1 MRLTLINQF
10 YVPDLSPTAHLCAS
24 LAEHRAALGD
34 RVTVVTGRAGYLGAM
49 GQATDD
55 GLVDVR
61 RIWTTQLG
69 SRTKARRFID
79 WITFYISA
87 LKEAASLPPQEVV
100 IAMTTPPF
108 IAWAGAL
115 HKMLNPRT
123 RLILWN
129 MDCWP
134 DTAER
139 LNMIRTGGLASRA
152 LRGVNRA
159 LLQMVDHVVCL
170 DQAMANLLLSQ
181 YAPRGRALP
190 WSIIPNWERASLFPR
205 QNLGDRWSSP
215 VTDRLNGRFVVL
227 YLGNAGYGHEFQTM
241 IDAAQELHD
250 EPITFLFVGGG
261 SQFDWIR
268 EQIRSHGLTNIVLH
282 DYVPK
287 PQTPGVMR
295 SANCAL
301 ITLEDYAMGVMS
313 PSKLHANLAMG
324 LPVIYVGPA
333 GGNVHEAL
341 DRFGC
346 GVSIRSGQTD
356 TLVSAL
362 RGLSNNEVMQNEL
375 RSRAR
380 RAFEQAYCDTQTLPQ
395 FDAVLDFATRREGQ
409 ATAEPHVPP
418 PQISV
423 RGERRTPRPPV

>member
-10 YVPDLSPTAHLCAS
+10 YTPDLSPTAHLCAS
-24 LAEHRAALGD
+24 LAEHRAARGD
-34 RVTVVTGRAGYLGAM
+34 EVTVVTGRAGYLGAL
-49 GQATDD
+49 GETSCD
-55 GLVDVR
+55 GPVDVR

-69 SRTKARRFID
+69 SRTKGRRFVD
-79 WITFYISA
+79 WMTFYFSA
-87 LKEAASLPPQEVV
+87 LKEAASLPPQDVV

-115 HKMLNPRT
+115 RKMLSPRT
-123 RLILWN
+123 RLVLWN

-139 LNMIRTGGLASRA
+139 LNMIRPGGAISRV
-152 LRGVNRA
+152 LRAVNRE
-159 LLQMVDHVVCL
+159 LMRRVDHVVCL
-170 DQAMANLLLSQ
+170 DRAMAELLSQ
-181 YAPRGRALP
+181 YAPRDRAVP
-190 WSIIPNWERASLFPR
+190 CTIIPNWERASLFPR
-205 QNLGDRWSSP
+205 DDSGESWASPLARELG
-215 VTDRLNGRFVVL
+215 GRFVVV
-227 YLGNAGYGHEFQTM
+227 YLGNAGYGHEFQTV
-241 IDAAQELHD
+241 IDAAGKLRD

-261 SQFDWIR
+261 SQFPWLAG
-268 EQIRSHGLTNIVLH
+268 QIQAHGLTNIILH

-287 PQTPGVMR
+287 SQTPAVMR

-313 PSKLHANLAMG
+313 PSKLHSNLAMG

-333 GGNVHEAL
+333 GGNVHEAI

-346 GVSIRSGQTD
+346 GISIPCGQPD
-356 TLVSAL
+356 ALVSAL
-362 RGLSNNEVMQNEL
+362 RSLSKDQAMQNEL

-395 FDAVLDFATRREGQ
+395 FDALIE
-409 ATAEPHVPP
+409 
-418 PQISV
+418 SL
-423 RGERRTPRPPV
+423 PR

>member
-10 YVPDLSPTAHLCAS
+10 YTPDLSPTAHLCAS
-24 LAEHRAALGD
+24 LAEHRAEQGD
-34 RVTVVTGRAGYLGAM
+34 QVTVITGRAGYLGAL
-49 GQATDD
+49 GDAACD
-55 GLVDVR
+55 GAVDVH
-61 RIWTTQLG
+61 RIRTTQLG
-69 SRTKARRFID
+69 SRTKSRRFID
-79 WITFYISA
+79 WMTFYISA
-87 LKEAASLPPQEVV
+87 LKDAASLPPQDVV

-115 HKMLNPRT
+115 HKMLNPQT

-139 LNMIRTGGLASRA
+139 LNMIRPGGLASRA
-152 LRGVNRA
+152 LRKVNRA
-159 LLQMVDHVVCL
+159 LLRMVDHVVCL

-190 WSIIPNWERASLFPR
+190 WSIIPNWERAALFPR

-215 VTDRLNGRFVVL
+215 VTDQLNGRFVVL

-250 EPITFLFVGGG
+250 EPITFLLVGGG

-268 EQIRSHGLTNIVLH
+268 GQIQSHGLTNIVLH

-287 PQTPGVMR
+287 SQTPGVMR

-333 GGNVHEAL
+333 GGNVHEAIE
-341 DRFGC
+341 RFGC
-346 GVSIRSGQTD
+346 GVSIRCGQAD
-356 TLVSAL
+356 ALVRAL
-362 RGLSNNEVMQNEL
+362 RGLSNNEAMRNDL

-395 FDAVLDFATRREGQ
+395 FDAVLDFAMRREGE
-409 ATAEPHVPP
+409 ADEAPAEPHVPP
-418 PQISV
+418 PQITA
-423 RGERRTPRPPV
+423 RGEPRPPV